1 VGLGLERGWDLVLKD
16 DRRVWK
22 NGGTAPSC
30 FPTNAAEV
38 HAKQK
43 IYARSG
49 RVEVCC
55 LGVARKSLVEW
66 IERLEL

>member
-1 VGLGLERGWDLVLKD
+1 MGLGLERGWDLVLKD
-16 DRRVWK
+16 DLRVWK
-22 NGGTAPSC
+22 NGETAPSC
-30 FPTNAAEV
+30 FPTIDVEA

-55 LGVARKSLVEW
+55 LGVARRSLVGW
-66 IERLEL
+66 IERSES